1 MGRSNRQDK
10 RILEGIHHE
19 RILPETFEMLERSS
33 TVLDNR
39 KVGIQGNTIQNARA
53 IDLESEGYFPDPGKC
68 MTLSEHLTEDSTW
81 DNCQAQSSSDHAWIP
96 PNNTSWMSWNDQG
109 YESVYMEF
117 QRQLQQQRSEIESL
131 KKFIEDLEQNT
142 RKGAQQHS
150 TPSWLTV
157 HRVKYNDSERLYE
170 DCPQRTWTGGQ
181 YRIEGLHH
189 IPRLRKFV
197 KERQGEETAFLVLH
211 SYDSIEQLDCEPP
224 DHNGSEPISRFRT
237 ATQVQFLSPLLAGA
251 FEVLLKKN
259 ETLLNNVDFE
269 DVLDLYDD
277 LDSDNGEAC
286 DMVTNMDTVF
296 YHFRQVFENALT
308 QFENAE
314 RQVLKS
320 LIDFL
325 TEEFGSKHHEIERS
339 FGEGIV
345 TPTTLKYLFRRE
357 DIVIICEGKG
367 VYGAKLKSFAEKPDH
382 KMLIDAES
390 YAFDGK
396 FNTVRKDS
404 KLQLPKSM
412 REKQP
417 TKITYLPCYPLS
429 FADAEVKERL
439 MNRGH
444 TFWRCR
450 VLAYVAYN
458 GPNTKQDTNYVSI
471 MIFHIIISTY

>member
-1 MGRSNRQDK
+1 M
-10 RILEGIHHE
+10 
-19 RILPETFEMLERSS
+19 PETFEMLKRSS
-33 TVLDNR
+33 AVLDNR
-39 KVGIQGNTIQNARA
+39 KVGIQGNTIQNARV
-53 IDLESEGYFPDPGKC
+53 IGLESEGCFPDPGKC
-68 MTLSEHLTEDSTW
+68 ITLPEHSTEDSTR
-81 DNCQAQSSSDHAWIP
+81 DNGQAQSSSDHAWIP
-96 PNNTSWMSWNDQG
+96 ANNTSWMSSNDQG

-131 KKFIEDLEQNT
+131 KNFIEDLEQNT
-142 RKGAQQHS
+142 RKNTQQYL
-150 TPSWLTV
+150 TASWLTV

-197 KERQGEETAFLVLH
+197 KERQEEQTAFLVLH
-211 SYDSIEQLDCEPP
+211 SYESIEQLDCEPS
-224 DHNGSEPISRFRT
+224 DHSGSEPIDRFRT

-251 FEVLLKKN
+251 FEILLKKN
-259 ETLLNNVDFE
+259 KDLLNNVDFE

-277 LDSDNGEAC
+277 LDSENGEAC

-296 YHFRQVFENALT
+296 YHFRHVFESALN

-325 TEEFGSKHHEIERS
+325 TEEFGGKHHEIEQS
-339 FGEGIV
+339 FAKGIV
-345 TPTTLKYLFRRE
+345 TPLTLKYLFRRE
-357 DIVIICEGKG
+357 DIVVFCEGKG
-367 VYGAKLKSFAEKPDH
+367 VYGAKLKSFAEEPDH
-382 KMLIDAES
+382 KMLIAAES

-404 KLQLPKSM
+404 ELPLPKSM

-417 TKITYLPCYPLS
+417 TRINSLPCYPLS

-444 TFWRCR
+444 TFWSCR

-471 MIFHIIISTY
+471 MIFHTTISTY